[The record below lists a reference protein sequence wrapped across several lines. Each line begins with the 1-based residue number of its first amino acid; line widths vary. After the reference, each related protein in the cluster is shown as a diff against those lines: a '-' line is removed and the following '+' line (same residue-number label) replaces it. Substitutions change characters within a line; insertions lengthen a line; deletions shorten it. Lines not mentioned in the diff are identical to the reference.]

1 MDIDTLAVRLK
12 AIEDKLALYEPLL
25 VAMMPAYQEHLKEE
39 LKTVKSE
46 RQELYL
52 ELETLGI
59 TATTGNA
66 RCAPVTGQESADEL
80 RSMIEAAKLG
90 AEEQVEREK
99 AEAEQAETLRV
110 ENERVAKEAADKAEA
125 DRVEAERVAAEA
137 QAASE
142 AQAANVKQAETAE
155 ASAVL
160 TGSTTTGPET
170 VVALTGSTDASA
182 STGVTASTAEPVP
195 AEPTSQVPTAPEPA
209 PDGIKAVEEAAA
221 GGPLQVDQPVEP
233 PTVVEAEHPA
243 AAAARDNGRETFI
256 EVAMR
261 EAGMTEQEAQWAW
274 DHPPVRSAD

>member
-1 MDIDTLAVRLK
+1 MDVDTLAVRLK
-12 AIEDKLALYEPLL
+12 ILEEKFARYEPMLERVL
-25 VAMMPAYQEHLKEE
+25 PDYQERAKEIAN
-39 LKTVKSE
+39 TAAAE

-52 ELETLGI
+52 ELEMLGI

-80 RSMIEAAKLG
+80 RSMLEAAKLG
-90 AEEQVEREK
+90 AEEQAARDK
-99 AEAEQAETLRV
+99 AEAEQAEALRV

-155 ASAVL
+155 ANAVL
-160 TGSTTTGPET
+160 TGSTTAGPET
-170 VVALTGSTDASA
+170 GIALTESTDASA
-182 STGVTASTAEPVP
+182 STGVTASTAEPGP
-195 AEPTSQVPTAPEPA
+195 ANPDAPAPAAEPA
-209 PDGIKAVEEAAA
+209 PDGIAAIEQAAA

-233 PTVVEAEHPA
+233 PPVVEAEHPA